1 MITSRILRLN
11 NRGVNL
17 CSGLHLRAIE
27 LENSVN
33 KVISLH
39 MYTQIQVSRFKVC
52 LCLSLSYIFCIP
64 LFLCKFQICYF
75 IKQYIFISIPY

>member
-17 CSGLHLRAIE
+17 CSGLHLRDIE
-27 LENSVN
+27 LENRVN

-52 LCLSLSYIFCIP
+52 LC
-64 LFLCKFQICYF
+64 
-75 IKQYIFISIPY
+75 